1 MLAILIHFI
10 INVIKLNSFYL
21 GMMRTTIINPSGK
34 FYDFIKNENNYMNDD
49 YININNKIIG
59 YSKVN
64 LTDYKNMKFMD

>member
-1 MLAILIHFI
+1 MLTILIHFI

-21 GMMRTTIINPSGK
+21 GMMRTTIINPCGK
-34 FYDFIKNENNYMNDD
+34 FYDFMNNENDYMNDD